1 MKTLVI
7 KENDAGR
14 RLDKFLAAAL
24 PLLPKSMMYKY
35 IRLKRIKLNGKRC
48 EISTRLSLGDIVQ
61 CYVSD
66 EFFEAEEKRPEF
78 MLAPSDVS
86 VVYEDEN
93 TFTIFVED
101 DQVAPYMPY
110 TNEPWIS
117 PKWNGKKN
125 PNEAWWQDAVKL
137 VREYLKGKLQ

>member
-1 MKTLVI
+1 MTRA
-7 KENDAGR
+7 EFDALCLECVQIIRDRCPRDTGN
-14 RLDKFLAAAL
+14 LAN
-24 PLLPKSMMYKY
+24 
-35 IRLKRIKLNGKRC
+35 NG
-48 EISTRLSLGDIVQ
+48 IQ
-61 CYVSD
+61 
-66 EFFEAEEKRPEF
+66 F
-78 MLAPSDVS
+78 
-86 VVYEDEN
+86 VYEDEN

-137 VREYLKGKLQ
+137 VREYLEGKLQ